1 MGSRDRV
8 ARETGCVA
16 ADGRRT
22 GVGEGGGGGGGVG
35 PLLAPFDTTC
45 VGRLSR
51 ERSKTG
57 PASANPRI
65 GPFNARRVFA
75 IINIRDT
82 GNPGP
87 RGRLDSLNETVA
99 DVHRTGRRRRKG
111 CIKNGTAKQP
121 VSPERF
127 REEFL
132 KGVGMD
138 RFSVI
143 ILEIGKRNGK
153 RFFDITRQ
161 RHMLVYIYIRISSG
175 KDSVIRLSSR
185 IPRFSR
191 KVCSSSSLS
200 PPRGDK
206 SSVRES
212 EKDTKSA
219 AFPGLEFPSLG
230 IRNRS
235 IFSARSTRT
244 QPAHF

>member
-153 RFFDITRQ
+153 RFFDITRPYACI
-161 RHMLVYIYIRISSG
+161 YIYIYAFLLERTPSF
-175 KDSVIRLSSR
+175 DSRLE
-185 IPRFSR
+185 FH
-191 KVCSSSSLS
+191 
-200 PPRGDK
+200 G
-206 SSVRES
+206 
-212 EKDTKSA
+212 
-219 AFPGLEFPSLG
+219 FPGKCAL
-230 IRNRS
+230 
-235 IFSARSTRT
+235 
-244 QPAHF
+244 PAPYLRPEEINQA

>member
-1 MGSRDRV
+1 M
-8 ARETGCVA
+8 
-16 ADGRRT
+16 
-22 GVGEGGGGGGGVG
+22 G

-161 RHMLVYIYIRISSG
+161 RHMLVYIYIYAFLLERTSSF
-175 KDSVIRLSSR
+175 DSRLE
-185 IPRFSR
+185 FH
-191 KVCSSSSLS
+191 
-200 PPRGDK
+200 G
-206 SSVRES
+206 
-212 EKDTKSA
+212 
-219 AFPGLEFPSLG
+219 FPGKCAL
-230 IRNRS
+230 
-235 IFSARSTRT
+235 
-244 QPAHF
+244 PAPYLRPEEINQA